1 MNLKYYTLNYYKIV
15 LFLVLN
21 YLFYQNNLIISRQN
35 SKNKKRIGIIG
46 FPSDNN
52 IGNNLVKYSIYI
64 LLKSY
69 GFKPVLIVQKSK
81 KDIYF
86 LRKYIKITEII
97 DYNELKEYDYDMLM
111 VNSDQT
117 WNYKI
122 PNLLNIGFLYFAKD
136 WNIPKFVYAASLGY
150 DEWKPSKAKLNSAK
164 DLVKKFSDISVRE
177 YGSIDRIYKK
187 LGVKPKFVLDPTFL
201 LDKSDYLKLIN
212 DFEFNIDLREKYFCI
227 YILDKKEIIENFVQE
242 ANLYLN
248 YKILNISCEVSKYIE
263 KFIYSIN
270 ICKSVFTDSFHGTV
284 FSMIFDKPFITFIN
298 SRRGI
303 ERFFSLNKTFD
314 LKERIVFPKAF
325 EKSDVDILKS
335 NPNIINKEK
344 FLILKS
350 QSYEYLKKNLGIA

>member
-1 MNLKYYTLNYYKIV
+1 MNLIYYTLNYYKIV

-227 YILDKKEIIENFVQE
+227 YILDKKEII
-242 ANLYLN
+242 
-248 YKILNISCEVSKYIE
+248 
-263 KFIYSIN
+263 
-270 ICKSVFTDSFHGTV
+270 
-284 FSMIFDKPFITFIN
+284 FSPQAK
-298 SRRGI
+298 R
-303 ERFFSLNKTFD
+303 
-314 LKERIVFPKAF
+314 
-325 EKSDVDILKS
+325 
-335 NPNIINKEK
+335 
-344 FLILKS
+344 
-350 QSYEYLKKNLGIA
+350 